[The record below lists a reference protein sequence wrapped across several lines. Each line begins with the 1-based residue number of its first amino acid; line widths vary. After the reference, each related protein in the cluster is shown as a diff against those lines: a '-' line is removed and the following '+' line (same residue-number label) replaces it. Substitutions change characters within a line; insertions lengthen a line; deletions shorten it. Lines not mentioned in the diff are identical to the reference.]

1 MKEITTAKKKKNRTE
16 WVDGKIKSFIT
27 LIYLLSVRNLIS
39 PAVND
44 MFPQL
49 ISFYLLMKW
58 QTTDY

>member
-1 MKEITTAKKKKNRTE
+1 MGRWKN
-16 WVDGKIKSFIT
+16 VIIIIIIT
-27 LIYLLSVRNLIS
+27 LTYLLSVRNLIS